1 MSTSNAERNAFPVY
15 FPGDMTAPEAHYG
28 LTKREWL
35 AGMAMEGLL
44 ARGCQV
50 DDTLA
55 KESRLAAE
63 LLLAE
68 LAGPEGAQ

>member
-1 MSTSNAERNAFPVY
+1 MSTSNANEPAFPHHA
-15 FPGDMTAPEAHYG
+15 GWEHKG
-28 LTKREWL
+28 LTKREEF
-35 AGMAMEGLL
+35 AKAAMQGLL

-55 KESRLAAE
+55 KESRIAAE

-68 LAGPEGAQ
+68 LAGQEGTR